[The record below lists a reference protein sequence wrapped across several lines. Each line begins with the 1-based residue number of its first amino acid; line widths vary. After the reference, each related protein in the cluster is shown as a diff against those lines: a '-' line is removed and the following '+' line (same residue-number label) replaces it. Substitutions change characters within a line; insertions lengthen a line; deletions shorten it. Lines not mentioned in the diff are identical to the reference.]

1 MRRLLSLALA
11 GAALLFSPA
20 ALAHGLLMKLEREGD
35 AIAGTLYYS
44 NGQRAGGEWIELFDE
59 ARPGAAVQTIRT
71 QGDGSFRLHGEQGH
85 RYRVRASGEEGHEI
99 TMTIA
104 FDGAQARGKMVGGPQ
119 EEGAAPSEAEAVPAW
134 AVLGGLLALSAI
146 PALWLRRRAPAAT
159 RDHRD

>member
-1 MRRLLSLALA
+1 MARPAGPAEKGPVSLARPLWT
-11 GAALLFSPA
+11 G
-20 ALAHGLLMKLEREGD
+20 
-35 AIAGTLYYS
+35 
-44 NGQRAGGEWIELFDE
+44 AGGEWIELFDE

-104 FDGAQARGKMVGGPQ
+104 FDGAQARGKMIGDPA
-119 EEGAAPSEAEAVPAW
+119 EDNAEGEAVPAW

-159 RDHRD
+159 RDRRD